1 MGLTDIQSRIETAA
15 TAAGRKPEDVTLIAV
30 SKVQPPERVAA
41 VLEAGQRVFG
51 ENRVQEA
58 AGRWPDFQARFS
70 GIKLHLIGPL
80 QTNKARQAVEMFDVI
95 HTLDR
100 PKLAETLARLADERG
115 SCPDLFVQIN
125 TGAEAQKAG
134 VLPEDADGFIAQ
146 VRALGLQ
153 LVGVMCIPPVEDAPS
168 LHFALLAKIAA
179 RNGLTGLSMGMSA
192 DFESAIAFGATHV
205 RVGSAIFGERAYDLR
220 SARGQ
225 AFWHDKPRLKPD
237 PRHDPAQVIGMQR
250 DTASRRMPRPAPRV
264 DKDRLAC
271 VMQRAWPVPIR
282 DQNDVVKRIGAAQD
296 LVAGGK
302 GRAHHQVV
310 ILVLWIVAPQ
320 ITGSDRHRPIAGTRQ
335 AVGAVKATDDPMHPR
350 RCCAIALALGQRDA
364 AAPKPHGKDPPQKA
378 QAHGRDHHIAR
389 LHSRCPDLSRLT
401 AR

>member
-146 VRALGLQ
+146 VRALGLP
-153 LVGVMCIPPVEDAPS
+153 LVGLMCIPPVEDAPS

-179 RNGLTGLSMGMSA
+179 RNRLTGLAMVMSA
-192 DFESAIAFGATHV
+192 DLKSAIALGATHV
-205 RVGSAIFGERAYDLR
+205 RVGSAIFGERAYD
-220 SARGQ
+220 
-225 AFWHDKPRLKPD
+225 
-237 PRHDPAQVIGMQR
+237 
-250 DTASRRMPRPAPRV
+250 
-264 DKDRLAC
+264 
-271 VMQRAWPVPIR
+271 
-282 DQNDVVKRIGAAQD
+282 
-296 LVAGGK
+296 
-302 GRAHHQVV
+302 
-310 ILVLWIVAPQ
+310 
-320 ITGSDRHRPIAGTRQ
+320 
-335 AVGAVKATDDPMHPR
+335 
-350 RCCAIALALGQRDA
+350 
-364 AAPKPHGKDPPQKA
+364 
-378 QAHGRDHHIAR
+378 
-389 LHSRCPDLSRLT
+389 
-401 AR
+401 